1 MPATTTKGYPYPLG
15 TDRLMDGDDAI
26 HNLAD
31 AVNTKAGT
39 LAGGVLTVP
48 VTVNATNYQVAVTF
62 PVGRFVNPP
71 RVVCSTLGTAP
82 ANTACC
88 VYQNSLPTAT
98 GCVITGVRNSGGGT
112 PFDVHW
118 IAVDAA

>member
-1 MPATTTKGYPYPLG
+1 MPANTTKGYPYPVG

-26 HNLAD
+26 KALAE

-39 LAGGVLTVP
+39 LTAGILTVP
-48 VTVNATNYQVAVTF
+48 VTVNGTNYQVAVTF

-71 RVVCSTLGTAP
+71 RVVCSTVGTSP
-82 ANTACC
+82 ANTQCC
-88 VYQNSLPTAT
+88 LYQNIAPTAT
-98 GCVITGVRNSGGGT
+98 GCTITGVRTAGGAT
-112 PFDVHW
+112 PFDVQW